1 MNWIRKRMKFA
12 NVVSVAALF
21 LALGGTGY
29 AALKLPNNSVG
40 TKQLKN
46 GAVTGRK
53 VKARSLLAT
62 DFRPGQLPAGA
73 QGPQGAKGDAGP
85 ITGTLPSGV
94 TLRGRWG
101 TQLFNASGGP
111 QRTET
116 TISFGLQLAS
126 APTAHYIA
134 VGAAIPSGCSGNVG
148 APGASPGNLC
158 VFAAFET
165 NITPGSGTT
174 FNATG
179 NDGQADPFG
188 AGVAGTATAA
198 ANTRFGGTWA
208 VTAP

>member
-1 MNWIRKRMKFA
+1 MTFA
-12 NVVSVAALF
+12 NVVAVMALF

-29 AALKLPNNSVG
+29 AAMTLPKNSVG

-46 GAVTGRK
+46 GAVTAKK
-53 VKARSLLAT
+53 VKAHTLLAS
-62 DFRPGQLPAGA
+62 DFRPGQLPAGV
-73 QGPQGAKGDAGP
+73 QGPKGDPGP

-101 TQLFNASGGP
+101 TDLFNASGGP
-111 QRTET
+111 QRIET
-116 TISFGLQLAS
+116 AISFGFQLAS
-126 APTAHYIA
+126 APTAHYIG
-134 VGAAIPSGCSGNVG
+134 VGAPIPPGCSGNVG

-165 NITPGSGTT
+165 NITSASGTT

-188 AGVAGTATAA
+188 AGVAATAPTA
-198 ANTRFGGTWA
+198 ATTRFGGTWA

>member
-1 MNWIRKRMKFA
+1 MSWIRKHMTA
-12 NVVSVAALF
+12 GNVIAVAALF
-21 LALGGTGY
+21 LALAGTGY
-29 AALKLPNNSVG
+29 AALKLPRNSVG

-46 GAVTGRK
+46 GAVTAKK
-53 VKARSLLAT
+53 VKPHSLLASN
-62 DFRPGQLPAGA
+62 FKAGQVPAGA
-73 QGPQGAKGDAGP
+73 QGPKGDPGP
-85 ITGTLPSGV
+85 LTGTLPSGV

-111 QRTET
+111 QRVET
-116 TISFGLQLAS
+116 AVSFGFQLAS
-126 APTAHYIA
+126 APAAHYIG
-134 VGAAIPSGCSGNVG
+134 VGAAIPPQCSGNVG

-165 NITPGSGTT
+165 NITAGTGTT

-188 AGVAGTATAA
+188 AGIAGTAATAA
-198 ANTRFGGTWA
+198 STRFGGTWA